1 MAKPSTKKK
10 STTKRRKQ
18 RKVAPAAAPEVTAT
32 EGTTEAAA
40 QEPLPAPVEPERAS
54 ATDEPSAEAETVQ
67 LGSVTGRIQ
76 KVAVGIV
83 QRLLGL
89 ELRKRVGVLQG
100 QPSIESVRERMRAT
114 DGRATPVIFAAGS
127 AENEPPTL
135 ISGVEAVAAALD
147 LGIKQIFVILIP
159 GGEVG
164 AAQSH
169 IVAMAQKPQQP
180 EDSEDDLY
188 VRVLLDDE

>member
-1 MAKPSTKKK
+1 MAKPSTKTK
-10 STTKRRKQ
+10 STSKRRR
-18 RKVAPAAAPEVTAT
+18 RKVASAPAPEVTAT

-40 QEPLPAPVEPERAS
+40 PEPATAPAEPRRAS
-54 ATDEPSAEAETVQ
+54 AADEPSAEAEIVRI
-67 LGSVTGRIQ
+67 GPVEGRIQ
-76 KVAVGIV
+76 RVSVGIV
-83 QRLLGL
+83 QGLLGS
-89 ELRKRVGVLQG
+89 ELRKRVEVLQR
-100 QPSIESVRERMRAT
+100 QPSIEPVRERMRAT
-114 DGRATPVIFAAGS
+114 DGRATPVYFAAGS
-127 AENEPPTL
+127 AENDPPTL

-147 LGIKQIFVILIP
+147 LGVDHIFVILIP
-159 GGEVG
+159 RGDVG